1 MNGEN
6 EHHSDETRHHFDE
19 LLEGLKHD
27 MVVIGSLVVENTKR
41 VAEAMLDNK
50 LDLAAQAIDADA
62 EIDDRYVT
70 LERHVYETI
79 ARQQPVAGDLRFLVA
94 STRILYELERSGD
107 LAINCAKALLR
118 QDGFDLS
125 ARLRGILA
133 RLTTEAAAIFAR
145 AIDVLAEMDAA
156 AGPRM
161 AREDDVVD
169 DLVGEFY
176 RVNGREAEQMGLEMA
191 IELSRIGRYL
201 ERIGDHA
208 VNIAEHV
215 TYIVTGEFPDHE
227 EDSGI

>member
-1 MNGEN
+1 MIGEFHRGDGN
-6 EHHSDETRHHFDE
+6 LEE
-19 LLEGLKHD
+19 LQTA
-27 MVVIGSLVVENTKR
+27 MVSIGSLVIENTKR
-41 VAEAMLDNK
+41 AGAALLANSLDEAG
-50 LDLAAQAIDADA
+50 AVIEADE
-62 EIDDRYVT
+62 EIDRRYVD
-70 LERHVYETI
+70 LERQVYGAIEQ
-79 ARQQPVAGDLRFLVA
+79 RKPVGSDLRFLVA

-107 LAINCAKALLR
+107 LAVNCAKALVR

-125 ARLRGILA
+125 SRLQAVLR
-133 RLTTEAAAIFAR
+133 RLTTEAAALFGR
-145 AIDVLAEMDAA
+145 AIEALAAMDAA

-169 DLVGEFY
+169 DLVAEFY
-176 RVNGREAEQMGLEMA
+176 RINGQDSERMGLEMA

-227 EDSGI
+227 EDAGI